1 MAVKP
6 IITMEVGDLRGQV
19 GKIFSELDASVAT
32 IVATTERAMTE
43 VAEDLVAQAQGNI
56 NNMSG
61 ALSDSATVEQP
72 VRDGA
77 FITLKFG
84 FNSEYGRQ
92 RDQGGTIVPRNRQML
107 AIPLPPIMGASG
119 PKFQSPLDE
128 GADALDLVPLNG
140 RLFLVEKRPGGGK
153 FKAGDLDRFHWQ
165 LVPSVDQEG
174 SKFFTSVIEAKRA
187 EIPVLIAERVAAA
200 LGGGR

>member
-1 MAVKP
+1 VAVKP
-6 IITMEVGDLRGQV
+6 IITMEIGDLKGQV
-19 GKIFSELDASVAT
+19 GNIFQKLDASVAT

-72 VRDGA
+72 TRDGA

-128 GADALDLVPLNG
+128 GVDALDLVPING
-140 RLFLVEKRPGGGK
+140 RLFLVEKAKGGGK
-153 FKAGDLDRFHWQ
+153 FKASDLDRFHWQ
-165 LVPSVDQEG
+165 LVPEVTQEG
-174 SKFFTSVIEAKRA
+174 SRFFTSVVEARRA
-187 EIPVLIAERVAAA
+187 EVPVLIAERVAAA
-200 LGGGR
+200 LGGSA